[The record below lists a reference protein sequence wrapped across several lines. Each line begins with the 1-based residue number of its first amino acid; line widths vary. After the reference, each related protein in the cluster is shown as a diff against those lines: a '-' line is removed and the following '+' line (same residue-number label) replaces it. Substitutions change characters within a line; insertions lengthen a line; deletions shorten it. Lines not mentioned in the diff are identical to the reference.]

1 MFTIKEVAKM
11 LKVAEMTV
19 FRHIHNGKIKAVKVG
34 KSWRISEN
42 EIEKIKRYGI

>member
-11 LKVAEMTV
+11 LKVAEMTI

-34 KSWRISEN
+34 KSWRIN
-42 EIEKIKRYGI
+42 EEELQKIKRCGL